1 MRLKLRSTEPA
12 VKREV
17 LYSITAAAREVGL
30 SRITLRR
37 LVNEGI
43 VAPQNFDDGTR
54 KLCAFSQADLDQVIN
69 YYIQRGGIRALP
81 TKKVSV

>member
-1 MRLKLRSTEPA
+1 
-12 VKREV
+12 

-37 LVNEGI
+37 LVNQHV
-43 VAPQNFDDGTR
+43 VAPQSFDDGTR

-69 YYIQRGGIRALP
+69 YYIQRGGIRTLP
-81 TKKVSV
+81 PRRR